1 MAITDYLPAL
11 GLGYLLGSIPFG
23 LILAAMMGKGD
34 LRNVGSGNIGAT
46 NALRAGGKGL
56 GAAVLLLDALKG
68 AAAVLIARHYLP
80 EGPVAFGAEIFAATG
95 AFIGHLYPVWLKFR
109 GGKGVATFFG
119 ILAALLPIAALIA
132 ALVWVGLFLITRI
145 SSVGG
150 LGAAISAPISAIVMG
165 AEPYFGML
173 LGFTLLILWKH
184 RDNIRRLRSG
194 QETRFSARRDEPRPP
209 GDPRPS

>member
-1 MAITDYLPAL
+1 MAVTEYLPAL
-11 GLGYLLGSIPFG
+11 ALGYLLGSIPFG
-23 LILAAMMGKGD
+23 LLLAAMLGKGD
-34 LRNVGSGNIGAT
+34 LRTIGSGNIGAT

-56 GAAVLLLDALKG
+56 GAAVLFLDALKG
-68 AAAVLIARHYLP
+68 AAAVLIARHFLP
-80 EGPVAFGAEIFAATG
+80 DGPMEHGAEIFAATG
-95 AFIGHLYPVWLKFR
+95 AFVGHLYPVWLKFK

-119 ILAALLPIAALIA
+119 ILIALLPVAALVA

-150 LGAAISAPISAIVMG
+150 LGSAISAPMTAAFMG

-184 RDNIRRLRSG
+184 RDNIRRLRAG
-194 QETRFSARRDEPRPP
+194 EEKRFSARREETRAT
-209 GDPRPS
+209 GDQRPS